1 MPGIEALVVDRDQ
14 PRILQPRHAS
24 GLELETGQELL
35 IAGVAGIHHLQRD
48 RAVQPGVEA
57 AIDRRHAA
65 GGDLGRNAIA
75 PVEQCA
81 LEVVAR
87 RCSHALIVGG
97 GRPCAR
103 NLYAACLNKRC
114 GPPYT
119 TSVSRI
125 PVGDDVLD
133 PDEPTYDLRSVA
145 DLLGV
150 AVTKVQQHLKEGH
163 LVAVRRAGDV
173 VVPQIF
179 FTSTGEVVKSL
190 PGLLV
195 VLRDGGYQDTE
206 IVRWLFTPDPSL
218 TVTRDGS
225 REALSNA
232 RPVDALHAHQAR
244 EVLRRAQAMAY

>member
-1 MPGIEALVVDRDQ
+1 L
-14 PRILQPRHAS
+14 
-24 GLELETGQELL
+24 
-35 IAGVAGIHHLQRD
+35 
-48 RAVQPGVEA
+48 
-57 AIDRRHAA
+57 
-65 GGDLGRNAIA
+65 
-75 PVEQCA
+75 
-81 LEVVAR
+81 
-87 RCSHALIVGG
+87 
-97 GRPCAR
+97 
-103 NLYAACLNKRC
+103 
-114 GPPYT
+114 
-119 TSVSRI
+119 VSRI
-125 PVGDDVLD
+125 PAGDDVLD
-133 PDEPTYDLRSVA
+133 PDEPTYGLRDVA
-145 DLLGV
+145 DMLGV

-195 VLRDGGYQDTE
+195 VLRDGGYHDTE

-225 REALSNA
+225 RDALSNA